1 MSPRSPFKQETFPQ
15 TWGVRSCFPGFCG
28 ESCPISCNL
37 PIIELILYYS
47 TLSSYYYNYHY
58 TLNHSETAE
67 IDERKRAINGSSKV
81 KMLIQGAFIMFLY
94 GHVHSSLRILVNI
107 SGPIKRHGVVDFVT
121 LWNYLNP
128 WWLG

>member
-1 MSPRSPFKQETFPQ
+1 MSL
-15 TWGVRSCFPGFCG
+15 
-28 ESCPISCNL
+28 NL
-37 PIIELILYYS
+37 TIYKARRCI
-47 TLSSYYYNYHY
+47 
-58 TLNHSETAE
+58 
-67 IDERKRAINGSSKV
+67 
-81 KMLIQGAFIMFLY
+81 Y